1 MSNSFSPQQIAQF
14 TDFLTSTLIP
24 DLRESGKEY
33 TADDF
38 KKAVTII
45 EQLSEEI
52 MLLQRTG
59 YSSWKKR

>member
-1 MSNSFSPQQIAQF
+1 MSNGFSPQQITQF
-14 TDFLTSTLIP
+14 TDFLKSTLIP

-45 EQLSEEI
+45 EQLSGEI
-52 MLLQRTG
+52 MSLQRQG
-59 YSSWKKR
+59 YNTRT